1 MRREKMQDY
10 DSGFEA
16 PLHSVAPFPL
26 ITGLSCAI
34 SVIEQGLLK
43 IGSRLANVSAL
54 FLANNIIL
62 PLVTKSGREP
72 SWDW

>member
-1 MRREKMQDY
+1 MRREKMQDHH
-10 DSGFEA
+10 SGFEVL
-16 PLHSVAPFPL
+16 LHSVAPFPL
-26 ITGLSCAI
+26 ITGLCCAI

-43 IGSRLANVSAL
+43 ICSRLTSNPVL
-54 FLANNIIL
+54 FVANNIIL